1 MVVSWKLGN
10 LIVAGFQLT
19 AGVLEESLG
28 KGSVRA
34 LVK

>member
-1 MVVSWKLGN
+1 MGVSWKLGN
-10 LIVAGFQLT
+10 LIIAGFQLA
-19 AGVLEESLG
+19 AGVSGIESG